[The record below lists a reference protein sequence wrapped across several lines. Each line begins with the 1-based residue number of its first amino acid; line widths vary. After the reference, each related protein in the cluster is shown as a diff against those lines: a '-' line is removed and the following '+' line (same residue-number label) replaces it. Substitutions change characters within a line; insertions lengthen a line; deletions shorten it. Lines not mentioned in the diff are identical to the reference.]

1 MKKAMTL
8 VELVFVV
15 IIIGILSAVM
25 APNFQRSSTQEAANQ
40 IMSHIRYTQHLAMMD
55 DKFSNTDQNWF
66 KKRWQIAFSQV
77 DSKWRYVIYSD
88 LTLSGNPNSKR
99 EVARNPANPNEYLIG
114 WSTSGITPT
123 KKLNL
128 TASFG
133 IKDVNG
139 IRGVNFQGGCSRA
152 QRISFDHMGRPFQG
166 NPQSQTSAYD
176 NLHYM
181 TAQCRIT
188 LTGNDGKTLTIAIE
202 PETGYV
208 HQL

>member
-55 DKFSNTDQNWF
+55 DKFSNTDRNWF
-66 KKRWQIAFSQV
+66 KKRWQISFSRV
-77 DSKWRYVIYSD
+77 DSKWRYVIYHD
-88 LTLSGNPNSKR
+88 DANLTGNPNSKR
-99 EVARNPANPNEYLIG
+99 EVAKNPSNPNQYLIG
-114 WSTSGITPT
+114 WAIAAIPLRQIT

-128 TASFG
+128 ATSFG
-133 IKDVNG
+133 ITNVSF
-139 IRGVNFQGGCSRA
+139 RGGCANA
-152 QRISFDHMGRPFQG
+152 QRVSFDHLGRPFRG
-166 NPQSQTSAYD
+166 NPSTQNSAYQ
-176 NLHYM
+176 NNRYM
-181 TAQCRIT
+181 TIQCQIQ
-188 LTGNDGKTLTIAIE
+188 LAGNDGKTITIALE